1 MRQKRPRNAS
11 GSGGEFEH
19 VDDLPSRTAIADAL
33 AEIAQPGDLIE
44 LARHLAVN
52 GEAARA
58 ALERRVRAMTRD
70 GQLVETRAG
79 RFGLAERMELIP
91 GRVLAHRDGYA
102 FVRPERGG
110 DDIYLAPREAQ
121 RTLHGD
127 KVLVRVAGLDRRN
140 RPYGHLVEILERAH
154 ERIVGRYFRDR
165 GFGFVVPDNRHLHQ
179 DVLIPADAAGDAHDG
194 QIVVAVIEQQPERHT
209 QPVGRVVEILGEHMA
224 PGMEIEIAIRSYN
237 LPCEW
242 PAEVTRAAAEIPVA
256 PTADEIARRRDL
268 RELPLV
274 TIDGADARDFDDAL
288 FARRTAH
295 GFMLYVAIADVAHY
309 VRPDAALDAEAV
321 RRGTSVY
328 FPDRVIPMLPEA
340 LSNGIC
346 SLVPDE
352 ERLALVC
359 EMSIDNSGEVR
370 RSRFYD
376 AVIRSHARLIY
387 TDLQRWHDG
396 ELAVLRGVDEAVAD
410 SLTTLYDLYAAL
422 RTAREARGALDID
435 TVEPRFHFDE
445 RGKIASVEATRRVDA
460 HRLVEECMIA
470 ANVAAARYL
479 LRRKQPA
486 LYRVHDAPAADKVED
501 LEKFLRELGLSARFG
516 SDVDVKTFAVAL
528 DAARERPD
536 RRLIETVLLRSLKLA
551 VYSAENT
558 GHFGL
563 ALDAYTHFTSPI
575 RRYPDLVV
583 HRALKAT
590 LAGGS
595 SLEDAALAEL
605 GAHCSMCERRADEA
619 TRDAVAWLK
628 CEFMQD
634 KVGDEFT
641 GIIAGVA
648 EFGIFVELDDIFV
661 EGLVHVTELPGDY
674 YQYDAV
680 QHVLRGRA
688 RGLEFHIGKSVTVR
702 VARVDLDERKIDFML
717 VETVVGEPKP
727 KDGGRKAGARGRRK
741 R

>member
-1 MRQKRPRNAS
+1 MRQRRPRNAPAQ
-11 GSGGEFEH
+11 GGEFEH
-19 VDDLPSRTAIADAL
+19 VDDLPSRVAIAQAL
-33 AEIAQPGDLIE
+33 AEIAEPGDLVQ
-44 LARHLAVN
+44 LADHLEVT
-52 GEAARA
+52 GEAANA
-58 ALERRVRAMTRD
+58 ALERRVRAMARD
-70 GQLVETRAG
+70 GQLVETRRG
-79 RFGLAERMELIP
+79 RFGLAEHMEVIP

-127 KVLVRVAGLDRRN
+127 KVLVRVAGLDRRG
-140 RPYGHLVEILERAH
+140 RPYGHLVEVLERAH
-154 ERIVGRYFRDR
+154 QRIVGRYFSDR

-179 DVLIPADAAGDAHDG
+179 DLLIPADAAGDAHDG
-194 QIVVAVIEQQPERHT
+194 QIVVAVIEQQPERHA

-224 PGMEIEIAIRSYN
+224 PGMEIEIAIRSYD

-242 PAEVTRAAAEIPVA
+242 PAEATRAAAQIPAA
-256 PTADEIARRRDL
+256 PTADEITRRRDL
-268 RELPLV
+268 RDLPLV

-288 FARRTAH
+288 FARKTAH
-295 GFMLYVAIADVAHY
+295 GFTLHVAIADVAHY
-309 VRPDAALDAEAV
+309 VHPGAALDEEAL

-328 FPDRVIPMLPEA
+328 FPDRVIPMLPET

-346 SLVPDE
+346 SLVPDA

-359 EMSIDNSGEVR
+359 EMNIDDSGEVR

-376 AVIRSHARLIY
+376 AAIRSHARLIY
-387 TDLQRWHDG
+387 TDVQRWRDG
-396 ELAVLRGVDEAVAD
+396 ELPSLRGVDRPVAE
-410 SLTTLYDLYAAL
+410 SLTTLYELFAAL
-422 RTAREARGALDID
+422 RSAREKRGALDID
-435 TVEPRFHFDE
+435 NAEPRFHFDE

-460 HRLVEECMIA
+460 HKLVEECMIA

-486 LYRVHDAPAADKVED
+486 LYRVHDAPATDKVED
-501 LEKFLRELGLSARFG
+501 LEKFLRELGLQARFG
-516 SDVDVKTFAVAL
+516 GDVDVKTFAAAL

-551 VYSAENT
+551 VYSPHNS

-590 LAGGS
+590 LDGGEAI
-595 SLEDAALAEL
+595 EDGVLAEF
-605 GAHCSMCERRADEA
+605 AEHCSMCERRADEA

-634 KVGDEFT
+634 KVGEEFP

-688 RGLEFHIGKSVTVR
+688 RGLEYHIGKAVTVR
-702 VARVDLDERKIDFML
+702 VARVDLEQRKIDFML
-717 VETVVGEPKP
+717 VVPAPKTSE
-727 KDGGRKAGARGRRK
+727 KKTKRK
-741 R
+741 RRRR